1 MERKIGIWLDRTNA
15 IIVRIGEK
23 SCETSIVNSAIESA
37 RHPRCGTEG
46 HCTIIPEKKLKQ
58 RKLEITKKYYQT
70 IIKSIDD
77 ASELFVLGPGMAK
90 NELIYEI
97 KNMKNFKPK
106 IIGVASADKMSI
118 RQLQSEMRAA
128 FEPVKKQQKSSPL
141 LFAFNT

>member
-1 MERKIGIWLDRTNA
+1 MEMKIGIWLDRTNA
-15 IIVRIGEK
+15 IIVRIGEN
-23 SCETSIVNSAIESA
+23 SYETSIVNSAIESA

-58 RKLEITKKYYQT
+58 RKLEITKKYYQA
-70 IIKSIDD
+70 IIKNIYD

-90 NELIYEI
+90 NELIDEI
-97 KNMKNFKPK
+97 KNIKNFKPK

-118 RQLQSEMRAA
+118 RQLQSEMRAVFNPA
-128 FEPVKKQQKSSPL
+128 KQQQKNNSL